1 MSRRRVA
8 AAGGRHRLEDRLVI
22 DGLFRRLG
30 RSDAEAEPDSA
41 DLPGATAPAAP
52 PLREEEFSGYTE
64 DCRIFGFL
72 QLDSERL
79 TDALNARDEIH
90 LESVLLVALEDGRSV
105 EARELV
111 VRRDE
116 LLAVRAGGPRGNAA
130 RRSRRRPSPVILK
143 TGPYVVHGYLHIPP
157 GSDPLT
163 HIRHRKAM
171 VPLTGAWIE
180 YRSSGEHHRARI
192 GTIIVNRQAV
202 EWIDRSRDED
212 VRVDL
217 PVEVRIDP
225 RAKDLTGAVRIG
237 EPTPVR
243 GADT

>member
-1 MSRRRVA
+1 M
-8 AAGGRHRLEDRLVI
+8 I

-30 RSDAEAEPDSA
+30 RSDPETQPDPA
-41 DLPGATAPAAP
+41 DLPDATSPAAPPPAAP

-79 TDALNARDEIH
+79 TDALNAHDEFH

-116 LLAVRAGGPRGNAA
+116 LLAVRAGGPRGNPA
-130 RRSRRRPSPVILK
+130 RRSRRRPSPVIIK
-143 TGPYVVHGYLHIPP
+143 TGPYIIHGYLHIPP

-163 HIRHRKAM
+163 NIRHRKAM

-180 YRSSGEHHRARI
+180 YQSSGQQHRARI
-192 GTIIVNRQAV
+192 GTIIVNRQAIDWV
-202 EWIDRSRDED
+202 DRSRDED

-237 EPTPVR
+237 EPRPVR
-243 GADT
+243 GADA